1 MQSTS
6 MGRLSMP
13 MLSEYQET
21 ILRHLLELRK
31 VSSQPV
37 LSGKHLQNA
46 LSQRG
51 DFHTKEF
58 VDAMRFLSDNDYIN
72 AFRDIGT
79 GNILE
84 INIRPKGLEYF
95 GSKQR
100 FMEIAEKAK
109 QEVEAV
115 EREKDMRWER
125 AYKFAVYALML
136 SGLAIIVSILS
147 LITR

>member
-84 INIRPKGLEYF
+84 INIRPKGLNTLVQN
-95 GSKQR
+95 SVSWKLLKRQNKKWKQWS
-100 FMEIAEKAK
+100 AK
-109 QEVEAV
+109 KICVG
-115 EREKDMRWER
+115 KGHTNS
-125 AYKFAVYALML
+125 L
-136 SGLAIIVSILS
+136 S
-147 LITR
+147 TR